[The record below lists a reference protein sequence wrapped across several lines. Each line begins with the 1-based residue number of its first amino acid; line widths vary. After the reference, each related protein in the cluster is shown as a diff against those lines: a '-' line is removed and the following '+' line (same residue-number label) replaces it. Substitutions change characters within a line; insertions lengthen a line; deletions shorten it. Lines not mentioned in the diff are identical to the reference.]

1 MLTLGIPKLHNMP
14 LSSIAALRNRLET
27 TVLGAEEPSSL
38 MLTAMLAGG
47 HVLIE
52 GAPGIGK
59 TTLAH
64 TLASAIGGTFR
75 RIQFTP
81 DLMPGDLLGNSLYRM
96 DRGGFE
102 FIPGPVFTNCLLADE
117 INRTPP
123 RVQAALLECMNEG
136 RVTID
141 GETRELP
148 NPFFVI
154 ATRNDVHD
162 TGTFPLPEPQLDR
175 FLLSIQMRLP
185 DAETQ
190 HQILRAHT
198 DGTIPT
204 INHDSPPLLETNEF
218 LALRLAAAAIPASD
232 GIIRYITTLCES
244 LRRFAG
250 ADHAVSIRAAIAI
263 LQAARAR
270 ACLDDDP
277 AVYPDHVQ
285 AVFPSVMRHRILTD
299 AATPDDSLTWI
310 RESLAQTT
318 AP

>member
-1 MLTLGIPKLHNMP
+1 MP
-14 LSSIAALRNRLET
+14 LPSLTPLRQRLES
-27 TVLGAEEPSSL
+27 TVLGAEEPASL
-38 MLTAMLAGG
+38 VLTAMLAGG

-64 TLASAIGGTFR
+64 TLASSIGGSFR

-81 DLMPGDLLGNSLYRM
+81 DLMPGDLLGHSLYRM
-96 DRGGFE
+96 DRGAFE
-102 FIPGPVFTNCLLADE
+102 FIPGPVFANCLLADE

-136 RVTID
+136 TVTID

-148 NPFFVI
+148 DPFFVI

-175 FLLSIQMRLP
+175 FLLSIQMGLP
-185 DAETQ
+185 DAATQ
-190 HQILRAHT
+190 NRILRAHA
-198 DGTIPT
+198 DGAIPE
-204 INHDSPPLLETNEF
+204 IDGNAAPLLDTSDF
-218 LALRLAAAAIPASD
+218 LALRRAAAALPAAD
-232 GIIRYITTLCES
+232 TITNYITGLCES

-250 ADHAVSIRAAIAI
+250 AGHAVSIRAALAI

-270 ACLDDDP
+270 ACLEGDP
-277 AVYPDHVQ
+277 SVYPDHVQ
-285 AVFPSVMRHRILTD
+285 AVFPSVMRHRILSDT
-299 AATPDDSLTWI
+299 ATPEDSRIWI
-310 RESLAQTT
+310 RETLAQTP